1 LFRRAKGMCDHLHF
15 PFVQYSLLCAPA
27 FHYFL
32 CLSAAVVYGACRYF
46 SANDKGHMAA
56 MAYNWPN
63 EQVDV
68 IVVTDGRS
76 VTPFCLLANALL
88 PILPCLTPFPSS
100 RVLGL
105 GDLGANGMPIPIG
118 KLNLYIAGAGIHP
131 QRVLPV
137 VLDLGTNSQKL
148 IDNPLYL
155 GLQQPRPAD
164 PEFFELVDEMMA
176 AFRNRWPNVLI
187 QFEDFSNPH
196 AWQLLTK
203 YRNKHLMFNDD
214 IQSTGTIALAGLLAS
229 LRCRNKPLKSIVNER
244 IVCMGAGSAGLGVC
258 ETIVRC
264 MVDEGLDYDR
274 ARANFWVMD
283 EHGLI
288 GHTRQNM

>member
-1 LFRRAKGMCDHLHF
+1 LYFSFQA
-15 PFVQYSLLCAPA
+15 
-27 FHYFL
+27 YFL
-32 CLSAAVVYGACRYF
+32 F
-46 SANDKGHMAA
+46 
-56 MAYNWPN
+56 P
-63 EQVDV
+63 
-68 IVVTDGRS
+68 
-76 VTPFCLLANALL
+76 LL
-88 PILPCLTPFPSS
+88 FS

-196 AWQLLTK
+196 AWQLLSK
-203 YRNKHLMFNDD
+203 YRHKHLMFNDD

-244 IVCMGAGSAGLGVC
+244 IVCVGAGSAGLGVC

>member
-1 LFRRAKGMCDHLHF
+1 MAGQAFSSLHF
-15 PFVQYSLLCAPA
+15 NCFVLFNLL
-27 FHYFL
+27 FSFL
-32 CLSAAVVYGACRYF
+32 
-46 SANDKGHMAA
+46 
-56 MAYNWPN
+56 
-63 EQVDV
+63 
-68 IVVTDGRS
+68 
-76 VTPFCLLANALL
+76 LL
-88 PILPCLTPFPSS
+88 S

-164 PEFFELVDEMMA
+164 PEFFELVDEMMS
-176 AFRNRWPNVLI
+176 AFRNRWPNVLV

-196 AWQLLTK
+196 AWQLLSK

-229 LRCRNKPLKSIVNER
+229 LRSRNKPLKSIVNER
-244 IVCMGAGSAGLGVC
+244 IVCVGAGSAGLGVC